1 MSYQCHSEYK
11 MLFGER
17 GNMDIRLF
25 SGQFVDI
32 TNPLLLIQPFK
43 YFCPCPLKKVTSKF
57 VPFKKTFVNNTIKN
71 NEKWSNVK
79 IGLESVSVHI
89 FLELQNSYSNFE
101 HCNALVEI

>member
-32 TNPLLLIQPFK
+32 TINPLHINMSIPALALL
-43 YFCPCPLKKVTSKF
+43 
-57 VPFKKTFVNNTIKN
+57 KN
-71 NEKWSNVK
+71 K
-79 IGLESVSVHI
+79 IS
-89 FLELQNSYSNFE
+89 SYP
-101 HCNALVEI
+101 I